1 MSINFSPTIKIN
13 HVYQYKH
20 PPMHYSRLSARK
32 KQQKRESF
40 STHLQSSTGKKW
52 GGGGAQLIFV
62 SKDKVKVNQ
71 KRKFLLI
78 FSQGPKG
85 TLLKK
90 PNSIMSHT
98 PPKMYTP
105 LFSCR

>member
-52 GGGGAQLIFV
+52 GGGGSSINICFQR
-62 SKDKVKVNQ
+62 Q
-71 KRKFLLI
+71 
-78 FSQGPKG
+78 SQGKPEKEVPANFFPRSQG
-85 TLLKK
+85 NPSKK
-90 PNSIMSHT
+90 TKQHYVTHSPQNVHT
-98 PPKMYTP
+98 PFFM
-105 LFSCR
+105 